1 MIVSLSYC
9 SLNHIASGLELLV
22 KEVDT
27 YLKPKDRSFYQ
38 NQEHYALALKQYR
51 EIREEITGTLEDI
64 NKSAERWLGEAAAMD
79 KVLGIPVVKFE

>member
-9 SLNHIASGLELLV
+9 SLTHIASGLELLV

-38 NQEHYALALKQYR
+38 NQEHYALALKQYS

-64 NKSAERWLGEAAAMD
+64 NKGAERWLGEAAAMD